1 MQFRLFV
8 QIVQLSIG
16 HTSHTAVFRL
26 LMKEPLTIELPVYTD
41 LEVLA
46 RKHHTTPWLYLLD
59 AIRRKAG
66 NDNDDREDAG
76 DDGDWWKKDCSQ

>member
-1 MQFRLFV
+1 ME
-8 QIVQLSIG
+8 QID
-16 HTSHTAVFRL
+16 
-26 LMKEPLTIELPVYTD
+26 IELSTLTN

-46 RKHHTTPWLYLLD
+46 RRSHTTPWLYLLE